1 MVAAHPGVTCIIGA
15 GTSGIA
21 AAKALKEKNLP
32 FDWYASIDWGQGDQ
46 NQRGME
52 VWEFYTI

>member
-1 MVAAHPGVTCIIGA
+1 MAAHPGVTCIIGA